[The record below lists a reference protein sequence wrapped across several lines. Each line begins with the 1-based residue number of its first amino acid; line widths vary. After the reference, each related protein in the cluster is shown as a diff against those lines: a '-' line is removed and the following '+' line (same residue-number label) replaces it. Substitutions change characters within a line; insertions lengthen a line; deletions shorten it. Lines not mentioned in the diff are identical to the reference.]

1 MNMTLKQVW
10 AFARRLDKEFKPT
23 EMRNIKGKMRPIDA
37 PFQSAKKKLRLLH
50 RWFQRSRLYH
60 RIAHGAINGRS
71 CFTSARRH
79 LGHKYVWTRDAKDCY
94 PSISTNEFR
103 AELRRL
109 GFRHDTALLLGRLCT
124 VRGRFGQ
131 GSPVSG
137 DALNI
142 YFWRLDQAVSSRC
155 GKLLHASR
163 VADDF
168 VVSGNRKILGD
179 ALIRRLEEMIEER
192 GININEKKR
201 RKSGFQDRSAPQ
213 LVHNIRVENRRG
225 TKIFRDHWNAA
236 RQCASSYIDS
246 SRSVQ
251 PDSLEAVAAKRLRLL
266 GYIYY
271 MRQADFA
278 NVKHLKQQLKLGDRK
293 VAGRIRAGRITAYK
307 NKWWLKSKKRNE
319 PRRIATVWR
328 GRIAGH
334 GTQKSTV
341 LSGEQLD
348 VPNTLHTGAGA
359 SQRGFKTSPV

>member
-1 MNMTLKQVW
+1 MNPRGITPTDIATAMDMTLKQVW
-10 AFARRLDKEFKPT
+10 AFGRRLDEAFKPT

-37 PFQSAKKKLRLLH
+37 PYPRAKHPLRLLH

-60 RIAHGAINGRS
+60 RVAHGGVKGRS

-94 PSISTNEFR
+94 PSISTEAYR
-103 AELRRL
+103 AELKQL
-109 GFRHDTALLLGRLCT
+109 GFRHDTALLLSWLCT

-137 DALNI
+137 DALNL
-142 YFWRLDQAVSSRC
+142 YFWRIDQAMSSRC
-155 GKLLHASR
+155 GKFLHISR

-168 VVSGNRKILGD
+168 VVSGNRKNLGD
-179 ALIRRLEEMIEER
+179 ALIRRLEEMVEEC
-192 GININEKKR
+192 GIKINEKKR
-201 RKSGFQDRSAPQ
+201 RKSGFQDRSALQ

-225 TKIFRDHWNAA
+225 TKICRDHWNLA

-251 PDSLEAVAAKRLRLL
+251 PDSLEPLAAKRRQLL

-293 VAGRIRAGRITAYK
+293 VAGRIRSSRITAYK
-307 NKWWLKSKKRNE
+307 NKWWLMSKKRNE

-328 GRIAGH
+328 NRI
-334 GTQKSTV
+334 S
-341 LSGEQLD
+341 S
-348 VPNTLHTGAGA
+348 
-359 SQRGFKTSPV
+359 S